1 MLKLIP
7 AKQTNNLF
15 YRCLQV
21 NHYHENSQR
30 ACALGLKDVI
40 MKGIDLAIHADPSEY
55 REVVSFIKNDS
66 LSLGALV
73 TTHKID
79 LYKAAFDLFD
89 EMDSYARMF
98 GELSSISK
106 NEGKLCGHAKDPI
119 TCGMAMELRRPH
131 IGATIPRQV

>member
-7 AKQTNNLF
+7 AKQPTIYF
-15 YRCLQV
+15 IGV
-21 NHYHENSQR
+21 TTSKSSIMKVFPEW

-73 TTHKID
+73 TT
-79 LYKAAFDLFD
+79 
-89 EMDSYARMF
+89 
-98 GELSSISK
+98 
-106 NEGKLCGHAKDPI
+106 
-119 TCGMAMELRRPH
+119 
-131 IGATIPRQV
+131 